1 MNVENRTRPAAGRR
15 ASERVPYWTPVR
27 WRFEGQAEFRRAV
40 LVSASQRGLSLM
52 TDPHDAPG
60 VGRRIRLGSEP
71 GAWPRVARVTGVE
84 RIAGATSRVAA
95 EFEALPRAERCGD
108 P

>member
-15 ASERVPYWTPVR
+15 VGERVPYWTPVR

-40 LVSASQRGLSLM
+40 LVSASQRALSLM

-60 VGRRIRLGSEP
+60 VGRRIRLGSDP
-71 GAWPRVARVTGVE
+71 GAWPRMARVIRVE
-84 RIAGATSRVAA
+84 PVAGTTTRVAA
-95 EFEALPRAERCGD
+95 EFEALPD
-108 P
+108 DS